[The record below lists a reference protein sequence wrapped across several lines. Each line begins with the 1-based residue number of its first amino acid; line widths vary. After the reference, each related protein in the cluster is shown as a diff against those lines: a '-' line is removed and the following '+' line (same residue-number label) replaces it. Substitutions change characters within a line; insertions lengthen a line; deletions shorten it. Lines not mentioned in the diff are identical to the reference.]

1 MNVTGIIWR
10 AIRAKIQEKESLLHD
25 CFTLPPAVLFEL
37 HVGSRTMKSED
48 PRTRSRGHVTESA
61 KTTNMT
67 SNKIKARVKT
77 PLDEGQPRGRRIKM
91 DRS

>member
-10 AIRAKIQEKESLLHD
+10 AIRATIQEKESLLHD
-25 CFTLPPAVLFEL
+25 CFTLPPDVLFEL